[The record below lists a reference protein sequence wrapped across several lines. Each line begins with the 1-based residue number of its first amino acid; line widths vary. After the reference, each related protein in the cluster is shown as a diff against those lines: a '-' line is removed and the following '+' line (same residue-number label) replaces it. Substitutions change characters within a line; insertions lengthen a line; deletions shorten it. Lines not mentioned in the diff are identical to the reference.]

1 MEIINSD
8 NFEEK
13 VTNASGVVL
22 VDFFATWCGPCRMLT
37 PVLEEVSEETDAKIY
52 KVDIDKSE
60 DLSREYGIMV
70 VPTMIIF
77 KDGKEQEKFSGYM
90 QKEDILAKL
99 NNFSKNWYCKPFLLV
114 L

>member
-1 MEIINSD
+1 MEQIKTNSITIG
-8 NFEEK
+8 E
-13 VTNASGVVL
+13 
-22 VDFFATWCGPCRMLT
+22 
-37 PVLEEVSEETDAKIY
+37 AKEYAIFVARKELCCNIYKARYLGGGSFGYVY

-60 DLSREYGIMV
+60 DLSRKFGIMV

-99 NNFSKNWYCKPFLLV
+99 NNFSKI
-114 L
+114 